1 MKNIKNTAAAFG
13 MMAVLGL
20 GAVTANAGMILSD
33 RSVGSTPT
41 CGANTGG
48 IFSQVAGILIVG
60 ASSSLT
66 GILMSD
72 RSGMILSD
80 RNAGG
85 CQATQSRDGILMS
98 D

>member
-20 GAVTANAGMILSD
+20 GSMTANAGMLVSD
-33 RSVGSTPT
+33 RSVGSTPS
-41 CGANTGG
+41 CAANTGG
-48 IFSQVAGILIVG
+48 ILNQVAGILIVG

-72 RSGMILSD
+72 RSGILMSD
-80 RNAGG
+80 RSASG